1 MNTKLKITIT
11 LIVCLL
17 TSGAI
22 AIIVSGKE
30 EMPAL
35 MELNVLALAES
46 NDGSNKYYVSSQI
59 TCTHTIQA
67 GQSLVVPGL
76 NKPYP
81 PREENWEYEYLI
93 TECRGSGNITC
104 IPEDCTSS
112 RNENYSVF

>member
-46 NDGSNKYYVSSQI
+46 NDGSNKYYVSSQK

-67 GQSLVVPGL
+67 GQSLVLPGS
-76 NKPYP
+76 NKPLP
-81 PREENWEYEYLI
+81 PHEEDWDWEYFV
-93 TECRGSGNITC
+93 TECCGSGNIPC
-104 IPEDCTSS
+104 VPESCESYWK
-112 RNENYSVF
+112 ENYSVF